1 MLDNIVCNLLPFE
14 KENKLLVFTEHDVCE
29 ETGLRSLLAIKGYSI
44 FDYINVEQFRIEY
57 EETIKTSN
65 DKVAVLVQLDIYIPY
80 DIRRS
85 FHTVN
90 IFIDTLFPNLN
101 TDIIKKH
108 RNDWD
113 IIAFAAEQIYSDC
126 SRPRLTEIFLN
137 EKVFSYETI
146 RQYCNYASGKIEAA
160 CERAVSYR
168 DWVHIAK
175 YKASIQYYAAMK
187 NMEIDLSFADE
198 AFSGF
203 VADGYGRLS
212 QEINNDCPPIVTK
225 ALTSIIS
232 DKNNKSALIVMD
244 GMSLFD
250 FKAISRHFGS
260 IDYEYGG
267 TYALI
272 PTTTPISRQSL
283 LSGKYPRELDK
294 PFSLVNEE
302 KEFKAKADSFGL
314 TPTQIEY
321 LRGYDSQISPLSR
334 MVAIIINDVDDIA
347 HGQFQGRAG
356 MWGDMDL
363 LGKSGK
369 LQSLISRLTANGF
382 TVYITADH
390 GNTLCTGVGGFR
402 SGVEMES
409 RSMRMA
415 VLKDFAE
422 ANALL
427 NENTTEYQGF
437 YLDKE
442 YRYFICKSGVSFDS
456 KGETVMT
463 HGGISIDEVIVP
475 FIKVRSV

>member
-1 MLDNIVCNLLPFE
+1 MLDNLVCNLLPFE
-14 KENKLLVFTEHDVCE
+14 NENKLLIFTEHGVCE
-29 ETGLRSLLAIKGYSI
+29 ETGLRSLLALRGYSI
-44 FDYINVEQFRIEY
+44 YDYINVEQFRIEY
-57 EETIKTSN
+57 EETIKTSKA
-65 DKVAVLVQLDIYIPY
+65 KVAVLVQLDIYVPY
-80 DIRRS
+80 DVRRS
-85 FHTVN
+85 FHIVS
-90 IFIDTLFPNLN
+90 IFVDTLFPNLN

-126 SRPRLTEIFLN
+126 SQARLTEIFLN
-137 EKVFSYETI
+137 EKVFSYETV
-146 RQYCNYASGKIEAA
+146 RQYCNCASGRIEAA
-160 CERAVSYR
+160 CKQAVSYR

-187 NMEIDLSFADE
+187 NIEIDLTFADE

-203 VADGYGRLS
+203 IADGYGRLS
-212 QEINNDCPPIVTK
+212 QEVSNDYPSIITK
-225 ALTSIIS
+225 VMTAIIS
-232 DKNNKSALIVMD
+232 DKNSKSALIVMD

-260 IDYEYGG
+260 IDYEYGA

-294 PFSLVNEE
+294 PFSTVNEE
-302 KEFKAKADSFGL
+302 KEFKAKAATFGL
-314 TPTQIEY
+314 TPNQIEY
-321 LRGYDSQISPLSR
+321 LRGYDAEISPLSR
-334 MVAIIINDVDDIA
+334 MVAVIINDVDEIA

-356 MWGDMDL
+356 MLGDMDL

-369 LQSLISRLTANGF
+369 LQSLINRLTANGF

-390 GNTLCTGVGGFR
+390 GNTLCVGVGGFR

-415 VLKDFAE
+415 VLKDVAE
-422 ANALL
+422 ANTLL
-427 NENTTEYQGF
+427 NENTTEYLGF

-442 YRYFICKSGVSFDS
+442 YRYFVCKSGVSFDS

-463 HGGISIDEVIVP
+463 HGGMSIDEVIVP
-475 FIKVRSV
+475 FIKVRRV

>member
-1 MLDNIVCNLLPFE
+1 MLDNIVCTLLPFE

-29 ETGLRSLLAIKGYSI
+29 ETGLRSLLAVKGYSI

-57 EETIKTSN
+57 EETIKTSK
-65 DKVAVLVQLDIYIPY
+65 DKVAVLVQLDIYVPY

-90 IFIDTLFPNLN
+90 LFIDTLFPNLN
-101 TDIIKKH
+101 ADIIKKH

-113 IIAFAAEQIYSDC
+113 IIAFASEQIYSDY
-126 SRPRLTEIFLN
+126 SQARLTEIFLN

-146 RQYCNYASGKIEAA
+146 RQYCNCASGRIEAA

-187 NMEIDLSFADE
+187 IIDIDLSFTDE

-203 VADGYGRLS
+203 IADGYGRLS

-225 ALTSIIS
+225 ALTSIIF

-267 TYALI
+267 TFALI

-314 TPTQIEY
+314 TSTQIEY
-321 LRGYDSQISPLSR
+321 LRGYDTQISPLSR

-369 LQSLISRLTANGF
+369 LQSLISKLTANGF

-442 YRYFICKSGVSFDS
+442 YRYFVCKSGVSFDS